1 MEDDV
6 DDVTDTG
13 ADVGEVCLR
22 EVVTDVES
30 AVGVDVSA
38 DESCTDSDVES
49 VVSDD
54 VLCDGVVD

>member
-6 DDVTDTG
+6 DDVTDTD
-13 ADVGEVCLR
+13 ADVGEVCLV
-22 EVVTDVES
+22 EVVSDVES
-30 AVGVDVSA
+30 VVGVDVSA

-54 VLCDGVVD
+54 VFCDGVVD